1 MRSPLSL
8 LRKIGF
14 HLRLLR
20 DEPEQFGL
28 NLLQF
33 SHPERFLER
42 LLDVMTAAP
51 LHAWIDPAL
60 RGAPAVNVLQPIL
73 SPESMT
79 GGPNTI
85 VNLAFQLA
93 RRGVRV
99 RIVTTRP
106 GAPEAWFWTHLASI
120 TGDSTRPPSLSV
132 DPAHDPAH
140 PIAIG
145 PRDMFLATHWTT
157 AQQAKAWLPRLEVR
171 RMFYLIQDFEPG
183 FYAWSSNH
191 ALALETYGLDHI
203 GIFNERLLH
212 DHTIAQGAG
221 RYADPAFA
229 AQALT
234 FEPALDRALFHPPAA
249 PRPPGRRRLL
259 FYARPTN
266 PRNMLGIGIAALRQ
280 ALADP
285 AFQAETW
292 EFLAIGSRG
301 SLPPLDLG
309 HGHTLRPVPWADYPD
324 YAQQLREADVLLC
337 PMLSPHTSYPV
348 LEMAASGGIAVTN
361 SFATKTADA
370 LRALSANIVATPATI
385 EGFTGGLVTAAQR
398 VRDGVDIHAPLAL
411 PSDWATALHDVAD
424 QMARRF
430 EAITR
435 SA

>member
-1 MRSPLSL
+1 MAL
-8 LRKIGF
+8 LRKVGT

-20 DEPEQFGL
+20 NDPEAFGA

-33 SHPERFLER
+33 TNPARFQAR

-51 LHAWIDPAL
+51 MQARIDPGL
-60 RGAPAVNVLQPIL
+60 RARPAINVLQPIL

-85 VNLAFQLA
+85 VNLAFQVATL
-93 RRGVRV
+93 GVDV

-106 GAPEAWFWTHLASI
+106 GASEDWFWQHLGTV
-120 TGDSTRPPSLSV
+120 TGDPTRPPSLSIAA
-132 DPAHDPAH
+132 AHDPAQ

-157 AQQAKAWLPRLEVR
+157 AQQAKAWLPRMETR

-203 GIFNERLLH
+203 GIFNERFLYEY
-212 DHTIAQGAG
+212 TVAQQAG

-229 AQALT
+229 DQALV
-234 FEPALDRALFHPPAA
+234 FEPALDRALFHPPAE
-249 PRPPGRRRLL
+249 PRRTGRRRLL

-266 PRNMLGIGIAALRQ
+266 PRNMLGVGVAALRT

-285 AFQAETW
+285 VFHDQDW

-309 HGHTLRPVPWADYPD
+309 SGHTLRPAPWADYGG
-324 YAQQLREADVLLC
+324 YAKQLREADILLC

-348 LEMAASGGIAVTN
+348 LEMAASGGLAVTN
-361 SFATKTADA
+361 SFATKTEAA
-370 LRALSANIVATPATI
+370 LRAISANIVAVPATI
-385 EGFTGGLVTAAQR
+385 EGFTAGLIEAGAR
-398 VRDGVDIHAPLAL
+398 VRDGVDINAPLRL
-411 PSDWATALHDVAD
+411 PADWKTALGDVS
-424 QMARRF
+424 ARTASLFR
-430 EAITR
+430 EITR
-435 SA
+435 PG